1 MNIYVISNPNDN
13 RNLVKVGQTND
24 WTKREKAYK
33 TGGFTPQVLHLE
45 YNVDITDDDVK
56 RVLVNDLHYQIEK
69 SAGDEWYIVPDGETE
84 KQFANKVKSVIVSL
98 KHNEPLDLLR
108 TQDFAPRTEQQR
120 CVDETIAAFNAGADK
135 FLWNCKMRFGK
146 TFTTYQLMRQAKL
159 QNILV
164 LTWKVAV
171 ESGWKE
177 DLLAHRDFKGINFV
191 NKDAL
196 GTFDKTKRNVVFL
209 SIPLLLAN
217 TEKEAKGAEDSEGDD
232 KEISDTNI
240 TKFADKIQPIADMDW
255 DLLVIDE
262 AHYGVRAKNTAKIL
276 EKIKYKKK
284 LELSGTPFKILDDA
298 EYHRDE
304 IYNWTYKQEQEAKH
318 GWKGPKEQNPYKD
331 LPDMHI
337 YTFDGARDMT
347 NDFEDTEFKINVLFK
362 TKKDRDPETNKLDNT
377 TAEFINI
384 DSVKRMVNFMCGE
397 QFDLVEDKDIK
408 EHDVILPYYSDM
420 VEKNKKSIWFL
431 PDVAAVCAMERLLN
445 NHKFFKNY
453 KIINASGDG
462 EGSSAK
468 SLDAFKN
475 AEQSTDKIICLS
487 CGMLNTG
494 VTIKPLNSV
503 VMLQD
508 KHSAQDF
515 YQSIFRCQSPCPPDK
530 TDCYVFDFN
539 PKRYFNNM
547 LEFSKANTGNK
558 NPREALEE
566 NLIETHLYIDGTMNI
581 TTYDDI
587 MNYVSLDLNPER
599 LKKAFLKSN
608 NIKVELLEHSSDDIL
623 DIIDS
628 IPYYKKENKTTEK
641 KDKKAGTGKKKN
653 NKKPPIDPKRKQES
667 KFDIRKAKLDILI
680 SSLTIF
686 IYITNAQESNVY
698 EIITTKE
705 PDLFNKICFI
715 GVEQFKKL
723 YNFKD
728 KDGNNFFKTNILDKA
743 IARFKREEY
752 VSRDWEEILR
762 DEFGLPKI
770 VATKKINPSD
780 FSFDEIGLNAGAEL
794 VFTLEPNKKCY
805 VASDLRSIT
814 HQARPYSIYSFVK
827 TFGKPFNI
835 VDWETNAPAYFTYR
849 GVKLSQMIDDINAK
863 VPNDE

>member
-1 MNIYVISNPNDN
+1 
-13 RNLVKVGQTND
+13 
-24 WTKREKAYK
+24 
-33 TGGFTPQVLHLE
+33 
-45 YNVDITDDDVK
+45 
-56 RVLVNDLHYQIEK
+56 
-69 SAGDEWYIVPDGETE
+69 
-84 KQFANKVKSVIVSL
+84 
-98 KHNEPLDLLR
+98 
-108 TQDFAPRTEQQR
+108 
-120 CVDETIAAFNAGADK
+120 
-135 FLWNCKMRFGK
+135 
-146 TFTTYQLMRQAKL
+146 
-159 QNILV
+159 
-164 LTWKVAV
+164 
-171 ESGWKE
+171 
-177 DLLAHRDFKGINFV
+177 
-191 NKDAL
+191 
-196 GTFDKTKRNVVFL
+196 
-209 SIPLLLAN
+209 
-217 TEKEAKGAEDSEGDD
+217 
-232 KEISDTNI
+232 
-240 TKFADKIQPIADMDW
+240 
-255 DLLVIDE
+255 
-262 AHYGVRAKNTAKIL
+262 
-276 EKIKYKKK
+276 
-284 LELSGTPFKILDDA
+284 
-298 EYHRDE
+298 
-304 IYNWTYKQEQEAKH
+304 
-318 GWKGPKEQNPYKD
+318 
-331 LPDMHI
+331 
-337 YTFDGARDMT
+337 
-347 NDFEDTEFKINVLFK
+347 
-362 TKKDRDPETNKLDNT
+362 
-377 TAEFINI
+377 
-384 DSVKRMVNFMCGE
+384 
-397 QFDLVEDKDIK
+397 
-408 EHDVILPYYSDM
+408 
-420 VEKNKKSIWFL
+420 
-431 PDVAAVCAMERLLN
+431 
-445 NHKFFKNY
+445 
-453 KIINASGDG
+453 
-462 EGSSAK
+462 
-468 SLDAFKN
+468 
-475 AEQSTDKIICLS
+475 
-487 CGMLNTG
+487 
-494 VTIKPLNSV
+494 
-503 VMLQD
+503 
-508 KHSAQDF
+508 
-515 YQSIFRCQSPCPPDK
+515 
-530 TDCYVFDFN
+530 
-539 PKRYFNNM
+539 
-547 LEFSKANTGNK
+547 
-558 NPREALEE
+558 
-566 NLIETHLYIDGTMNI
+566 MNI

-641 KDKKAGTGKKKN
+641 KEKQKGTGKKQT
-653 NKKPPIDPKRKQES
+653 KKPTKIDPKRKQES

-849 GVKLSQMIDDINAK
+849 GVKLSQMIDDTNAK